1 MKKTMLALTLSTFTS
16 ISLANSNYINM
27 SYSNISDVE
36 SDAYSISFETVEDN
50 ISLSLSAGVVDSAV
64 VDDYS
69 LWGVSGSVGLS
80 SFEKGTF
87 YARSSLSKISG
98 TSENILGIGYALISS
113 SQMSYDFAFLDIDTI
128 DPTVSVTVR
137 IPQDESTGFTFG
149 IAASESQKQATIGI
163 STSF

>member
-16 ISLANSNYINM
+16 ISSANSNYINM

-36 SDAYSISFETVEDN
+36 SDAYSISFATVVDN
-50 ISLSLSAGVVDSAV
+50 ISLSLAAGVVDSAV
-64 VDDYS
+64 ADDYS
-69 LWGVSGSVGLS
+69 LWGVSASVGLS

-113 SQMSYDFAFLDIDTI
+113 SQMSYDFAFLDNDTI